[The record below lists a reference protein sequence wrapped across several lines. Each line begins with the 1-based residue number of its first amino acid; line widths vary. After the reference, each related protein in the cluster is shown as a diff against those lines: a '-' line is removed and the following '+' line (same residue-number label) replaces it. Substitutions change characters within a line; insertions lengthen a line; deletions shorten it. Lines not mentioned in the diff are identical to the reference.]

1 MDYGVGSAPEPKH
14 VDRKL
19 LYTSLEERI
28 KYLHH
33 FLDFNSGKFSPWTI
47 PSLDTT
53 TYNAQVTSKHS

>member
-1 MDYGVGSAPEPKH
+1 MEYGMGSAPEPKH

-33 FLDFNSGKFSPWTI
+33 FLDFNSSQLPQCT
-47 PSLDTT
+47 PSLSTDA
-53 TYNAQVTSKHS
+53 NILQAMSKH

>member
-1 MDYGVGSAPEPKH
+1 MDYGLKSASEPMH

-33 FLDFNSGKFSPWTI
+33 FLDFNSSKFSPKAPCSNTNTN
-47 PSLDTT
+47 PLQ
-53 TYNAQVTSKHS
+53 ATSKP